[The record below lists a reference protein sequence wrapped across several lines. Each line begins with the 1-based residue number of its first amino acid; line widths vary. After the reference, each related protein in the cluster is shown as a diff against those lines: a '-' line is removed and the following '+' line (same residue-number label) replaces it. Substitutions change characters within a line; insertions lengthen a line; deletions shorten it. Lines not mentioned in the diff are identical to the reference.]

1 MCVISGIPNHFEQ
14 SAVPP
19 TVNSLYALNKKGS
32 MALRKGKLI
41 RSLGSSALGS

>member
-1 MCVISGIPNHFEQ
+1 MCVISGVPNHFEQ

-19 TVNSLYALNKKGS
+19 TENSHYALNKKRS
-32 MALRKGKLI
+32 TALRKGKLK